1 MFRKTLY
8 ITLLA
13 LACAACSPQQRL
25 TRLLTQ
31 HPELR
36 LRDTI
41 LQRDITATIPDI
53 RRDTTLKFSNLQT
66 FKFSNSGPSP
76 CNCDSILHELIGDS
90 LSINAGNATATI
102 THQPGQLNLAAHQ
115 RPDTIRRTVEV
126 QVPVIEYV
134 EVERKETPIQA
145 FCRISGIILW
155 TLLAIAV
162 LIRIIKYFL

>member
-1 MFRKTLY
+1 MSRKTLY
-8 ITLLA
+8 IALLA

-25 TRLLTQ
+25 TRLLTH

-36 LRDTI
+36 RRDTI

-53 RRDTTLKFSNLQT
+53 RRDTTLKFSN
-66 FKFSNSGPSP
+66 FSPSP
-76 CNCDSILHELIGDS
+76 CNCDSLLHALIGDS
-90 LSINAGNATATI
+90 LSINAGNATATL

-126 QVPVIEYV
+126 QVPVVEYV
-134 EVERKETPIQA
+134 EVEREETPIQA

-155 TLLAIAV
+155 TLLAIAF
-162 LIRIIKYFL
+162 LTRIIKYFL

>member
-8 ITLLA
+8 IALLA

-25 TRLLTQ
+25 TRLLIH

-36 LRDTI
+36 RRDTI

-53 RRDTTLKFSNLQT
+53 RRDTNLQIP
-66 FKFSNSGPSP
+66 PSP
-76 CNCDSILHELIGDS
+76 CNCDSLLHALIGDS
-90 LSINAGNATATI
+90 LSLNAGNAAATL
-102 THQPGQLNLAAHQ
+102 THQSGQLTLTAHQ

-126 QVPVIEYV
+126 QVPVVEYV

-155 TLLAIAV
+155 TLLAIAF

>member
-8 ITLLA
+8 IALLA

-25 TRLLTQ
+25 TRLLTH

-36 LRDTI
+36 RRDTI

-53 RRDTTLKFSNLQT
+53 RRDTNLQIP
-66 FKFSNSGPSP
+66 PSP
-76 CNCDSILHELIGDS
+76 CNCDSLLHALIGDS
-90 LSINAGNATATI
+90 LSLNAGNAAATL
-102 THQPGQLNLAAHQ
+102 THQPGQLTLTAHQ
-115 RPDTIRRTVEV
+115 RPDTIRQTVEV
-126 QVPVIEYV
+126 QVPVVEYV

-145 FCRISGIILW
+145 FFRISGIIFW